1 VYASPLS
8 LESIVDAAV
17 DVIEADGLSSLTMRR
32 LAKRLQCSPMALYRH
47 VADKQELIGAIADHY
62 LADLELPDTA
72 GLSWQ
77 ETIIAVATGVH
88 RAFLAHPPLEEV
100 LAVRHVDTAVVFR
113 ADELVLD
120 ALITAGLEG
129 REAVHALDVIASYA
143 VGSTLRLAAARAGSS
158 GQGKRLERIRE
169 LPAEDFPRMRELAGE
184 LVTVDFTL
192 TFEDGLQLLIDGIE
206 ARARH
211 GHNA

>member
-1 VYASPLS
+1 MYASPLS

-17 DVIEADGLSSLTMRR
+17 DVIEADGLGALTMRR

-62 LADLELPDTA
+62 LADLELPDTG

-77 ETIIAVATGVH
+77 ETIIVIATGVH
-88 RAFLAHPPLEEV
+88 RAFLDHPPLEEV
-100 LAVRHVDTAVVFR
+100 LAIRHVDTAVVFR
-113 ADELVLD
+113 ADERVLE
-120 ALITAGLEG
+120 ALYEAGLRG

-143 VGSTLRLAAARAGSS
+143 VGSTLRLAAARAGGS

-192 TFEDGLQLLIDGIE
+192 TFEDGLRLLIDGIE
-206 ARARH
+206 QRVGHRH
-211 GHNA
+211 NG